1 MTENE
6 LLVSKIEN
14 GIVIDHIPAGKAFRV
29 LKLLKLDPHAR
40 ALIAQNVRSKSKGTK
55 DLIKIEGSYLTSTEL
70 DIIAFVAPSATLN
83 IVQDCTVKEKRSIEL
98 PDRIGGIFKCP
109 NPLCDSNMKYA
120 PPKTSFKVELGE
132 CLEDTRLHCELC
144 ESIIYYGS
152 IRDFLTD
159 KNFAL
164 EGGGLVSQEKIE
176 RVFLD
181 VLLKGGALRLSPT
194 PDQPFILKSG
204 RSSPYFINLGA
215 LTDGNSLAKLKWAF
229 ASYIALLMERKN
241 IPDFDYIFGPSY
253 KGISLAALTCE
264 GLNELFGMDKRYIYD
279 RKEAKEYGDLTADK
293 MLVGAGY
300 FKPGQRFLV
309 VDDSITTGLTKVE
322 TIEKLRMLGDHN
334 VVGIV
339 VAVDRQERLGD
350 KDHIEEMTAV
360 EHLSKQLGVRVF
372 SIENIS
378 SIYRLLKDT
387 LDDEMHR
394 LWLDY
399 FARYGA
405 VELES

>member
-29 LKLLKLDPHAR
+29 LKLLKLDPTTR
-40 ALIAQNVRSKSKGTK
+40 ALIAQNVRSQSKGTK
-55 DLIKIEGSYLTSTEL
+55 DLIKIEGTYLTSTEL
-70 DIIAFVAPSATLN
+70 EIIAFVAPSATLN
-83 IVQDCTVKEKRSIEL
+83 IVQNCTVKEKRRIEL
-98 PDRIGGIFKCP
+98 PERIRGIFKCP

-120 PPKTSFKVELGE
+120 PPKPSFTVELGE
-132 CLEDTRLHCELC
+132 CLEDTRLRCELC
-144 ESIIYYGS
+144 ESITYYGS
-152 IRDFLTD
+152 IRDFLAD
-159 KNFAL
+159 KDLAL

-176 RVFLD
+176 KVFLD
-181 VLLKGGALRLSPT
+181 VLLRGGALRLSPT

-204 RSSPYFINLGA
+204 RSSPYFVNLGA
-215 LTDGNSLAKLKWAF
+215 LTDGESLAKLKWAF
-229 ASYIALLMERKN
+229 ASYIALLMERGD

-279 RKEAKEYGDLTADK
+279 RKEAKDYGDLSADR

-309 VDDSITTGLTKVE
+309 VDDSITTSLTKVK
-322 TIEKLRMLGDHN
+322 TIEKLQMLGDHH

-339 VAVDRQERLGD
+339 VAVDRQEKLGD
-350 KDHIEEMTAV
+350 KENIEEMTAV
-360 EHLSKQLGVRVF
+360 EYMSDRLGVQVF

-387 LDDEMHR
+387 LDPEIHQ

-399 FARYGA
+399 FSRYGA
-405 VELES
+405 VKLA